1 MCRTDSTCQ
10 STEHVHAQH
19 VRSQQIVIAS
29 CNWWLNIL
37 YGFFVTTAFISYSL
51 NELTG
56 LSAVISHVQ
65 S

>member
-1 MCRTDSTCQ
+1 MYRTDSKCQ
-10 STEHVHAQH
+10 SKEHVHAQH

-29 CNWWLNIL
+29 CNCWLNIL